1 MGRVLDHYML
11 VYIRLEIIDEGRM
24 TYVLRFR
31 RASAVKLSR
40 IARNS
45 GVQASG
51 VASISLLSLK
61 AEAVVAANLVLGD
74 CLVPR
79 PLF

>member
-1 MGRVLDHYML
+1 MGRVLDHYVL
-11 VYIRLEIIDEGRM
+11 VDIRLEIIDEGRM

-31 RASAVKLSR
+31 RASAIKLSL

-45 GVQASG
+45 GVRASG